1 VSCEAHILP
10 LTTTFGL
17 PAVLAGHAPVEVTDG
32 CPAAPA
38 DVRTSGSVWRA
49 TGHEEPI
56 FLDRS
61 GRRKHLVGVLAV
73 MAATLSVGW
82 LGALLTGAA
91 GFSDLPAGTLAVAS
105 VPRPAVVISDTAD
118 RARLS
123 SAVVLPLGHRRALAD
138 LDGREV
144 RHRRGAQRLT
154 RA

>member
-1 VSCEAHILP
+1 M
-10 LTTTFGL
+10 G
-17 PAVLAGHAPVEVTDG
+17 GHAPVEVADG

-38 DVRTSGSVWRA
+38 DVVSASTCQPVWRA

-56 FLDRS
+56 FLDHS

-73 MAATLSVGW
+73 MAATLSAGW

-91 GFSDLPAGTLAVAS
+91 GFADLPAGTLAVAS
-105 VPRPAVVISDTAD
+105 VPRPAVVISHTANQ
-118 RARLS
+118 ARLS
-123 SAVVLPLGHRRALAD
+123 SAVVLPLAHRRALAD
-138 LDGREV
+138 VDGRVV